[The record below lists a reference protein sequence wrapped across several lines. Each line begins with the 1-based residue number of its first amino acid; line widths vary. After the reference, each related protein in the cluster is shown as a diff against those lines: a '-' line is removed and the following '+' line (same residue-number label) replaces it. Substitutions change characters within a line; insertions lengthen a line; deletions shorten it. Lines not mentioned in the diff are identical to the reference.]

1 MNYLSRSFFGA
12 FIALTGLLIPL
23 ASLSAQG
30 VPPSQ
35 KPIVYV
41 IPIRDEIEPTMEY
54 LVRRGVKEALDQ
66 KAMALIL
73 HMETNGGRVDCTE
86 KIIQALQNF
95 KPQDQTY
102 TLIDKKAIS
111 AGAFISAATRHI
123 YMTSGSV
130 IGAAA
135 PVMAAPGQG
144 PQLLPASYEEKITSA
159 IRAMVRSSAEMN
171 GHRPEVFDAMVD
183 RNQGLKI
190 GGKEII
196 PAGKLLTLTTN
207 EAEQKLG
214 GKTLLSS
221 GTVPN
226 LQALARQIG
235 GGEVQ
240 IVTLEATGFEK
251 VARFIT
257 MISPF
262 LLTAGMALGYLEFK
276 TPGFGVFG
284 ISAALC
290 FLIYFLGHYVAGLS
304 GYEPVLIFFAG
315 VMLLAIEVYFFPGLL
330 IPSITGIL
338 LILFAFAFSKIDF
351 YPGQQPFPQWNQFQ
365 APLAQT
371 IYSILG
377 GFILMMMIGKF
388 IPTRWITKKLEEATV
403 GGASIPVK
411 SGIEIGSVGIATT
424 VLRPSGTAEFSGEF
438 RDVVSTGVM
447 IEVGRRIRVLSIDA
461 FRIVVEPIEEEV

>member
-1 MNYLSRSFFGA
+1 MKNLSGVIVGVFVGLS
-12 FIALTGLLIPL
+12 GLLLAQVPAVPSAPSAPL
-23 ASLSAQG
+23 
-30 VPPSQ
+30 
-35 KPIVYV
+35 VYV

-54 LVRRGVKEALDQ
+54 LVRLGVKEALDQ
-66 KAMALIL
+66 KATALIL

-123 YMTSGSV
+123 YMTTGSV

-144 PQLLPASYEEKITSA
+144 PQLIPESYEEKITSA
-159 IRAMVRSSAEMN
+159 IRAMVRSNAEMN

-207 EAEQKLG
+207 EAEQKIG

-221 GTVPN
+221 GTVTD
-226 LQALARQIG
+226 LKALATQIAG
-235 GGEVQ
+235 PNVQ
-240 IVTLEATGFEK
+240 IITLEATGFEK

-276 TPGFGVFG
+276 TPGFGLFG

-290 FLIYFLGHYVAGLS
+290 FLVYFLGHYVAGLS

-315 VMLLAIEVYFFPGLL
+315 VSLLVVEIYLFPGLL

-351 YPGQQPFPQWNQFQ
+351 YPGQSAFPQWNQFQ
-365 APLAQT
+365 TPLVQT
-371 IYSILG
+371 TYSILG
-377 GFILMMMIGKF
+377 GFILMALLAKF
-388 IPTRWITKKLEEATV
+388 IPSHWITQKLEEATV
-403 GGASIPVK
+403 GGASVPVK
-411 SGIEIGSVGIATT
+411 SGLQVGSEGVSTT
-424 VLRPSGTAEFSGEF
+424 VLRPSGTAEFAGEF
-438 RDVVSTGVM
+438 RDVVTTGVL
-447 IEVGRRIRVLSIDA
+447 IEAGCQIRVLSVDA
-461 FRIVVEPIEEEV
+461 FRVVVEPIQEEA

>member
-1 MNYLSRSFFGA
+1 MKDFRGLVLGLFLGLFVFGFA
-12 FIALTGLLIPL
+12 DEPA
-23 ASLSAQG
+23 
-30 VPPSQ
+30 
-35 KPIVYV
+35 KPVSSSIVYV

-54 LVRRGVKEALDQ
+54 LVRRGVKEALEQ
-66 KAMALIL
+66 KASALIL
-73 HMETNGGRVDCTE
+73 HMETNGGRVDSTE

-95 KPQDQTY
+95 KPLDQTY

-144 PQLLPASYEEKITSA
+144 PQLLPESYEEKITSA

-207 EAEQKLG
+207 EAEQMIG

-221 GTVPN
+221 GTVTDLRALVTQIAGPN
-226 LQALARQIG
+226 S
-235 GGEVQ
+235 Q

-276 TPGFGVFG
+276 TPGFGIFG

-290 FLIYFLGHYVAGLS
+290 FLVYFLGHYVAGLS

-315 VMLLAIEVYFFPGLL
+315 VLLLAIEIYFFPGLL

-351 YPGQQPFPQWNQFQ
+351 YPGQSNFPHWNQFQ
-365 APLAQT
+365 TPLVQT
-371 IYSILG
+371 TYSILG
-377 GFILMMMIGKF
+377 SFILMAILARI
-388 IPTRWITKKLEEATV
+388 IPNRWLTQKLQEATV
-403 GGASIPVK
+403 HGASVPLINVIQK
-411 SGIEIGSVGIATT
+411 GSEGVATT
-424 VLRPSGTAEFSGEF
+424 VLRPSGTGEFAGEF
-438 RDVVSTGVM
+438 RDVVTTGTM
-447 IEVGRRIRVLSIDA
+447 IEPGTKIRVLSVDA
-461 FRIVVEPIEEEV
+461 FRVVVEPIQEEVI